1 MDISKFTSILEMK
14 EIQVFFI
21 IIVVGLLIY
30 IVLVLGKPVVIWVA
44 NLVSAPFKRNKKE
57 KKTKSALKDF
67 DYNVKHGKKGDFRE
81 RDSGFMSNMKK
92 WYNVETE
99 EVQVEEKPIFSFSIN
114 KDLID
119 RMIFL
124 GIIVVELIL
133 IVWKAMR

>member
-30 IVLVLGKPVVIWVA
+30 IVLVLAKPVVSWVA
-44 NLVSAPFKRNKKE
+44 RLVSAPFKRVKKE

-67 DYNVKHGKKGDFRE
+67 DYNVKHGKKGSFRE
-81 RDSGFMSNMKK
+81 RDSGFMSNIKK
-92 WYNVETE
+92 WYTVETE
-99 EVQVEEKPIFSFSIN
+99 AVQVEEKPIFSFSID
-114 KDLID
+114 KALIE
-119 RMIFL
+119 RVIFL
-124 GIIVVELIL
+124 GIITIELIL